1 MSGLTVRSLDTS
13 SEPHIQ
19 FDLNLSV
26 WEPRCRGAQGQ
37 STAMTATDV
46 HTVLQRHERELR
58 QRLSDLEGDGRDP
71 EPGSDAAL
79 LLDALCGLEPRMY
92 LPAFETSA
100 RHLAEQGG
108 RLEVR
113 LAGIQRWHA
122 GLARALDDTLA
133 HHPTA
138 RAEAQELLGALVA
151 HVAVVLAREYQTVR
165 THQVEED
172 AERARRG
179 ASRLQALQRINAAA
193 NSTLDLDQTLATAAE
208 AVADEMGV
216 DLCSIFL
223 FEDISRDLELR
234 ATNGPYPRN
243 GRHYSLALGQ
253 GYTGW
258 VAEHGHPLVS
268 ADAAADSRF
277 SAEAHAY
284 GEPYRGLLSVPII
297 FFTVLK
303 LEGVISVQTHESR
316 VFTDA
321 DLNFLEIAA
330 GQLAM
335 NIENGR
341 LYEQTDEELR
351 RKVHELST
359 LHRVSA
365 LVTSTLVL
373 DNVLRIIVSQAV
385 QLSGAD
391 RSILF
396 ELDPTSQRLKAVAS
410 HGFEEHAVME
420 SSVRVGQC
428 CVGRVVRSCEPSMQ
442 VDCMRTDEGC
452 FLRGLPAAVDDQHA
466 VLCAPLVTVHGP
478 LGALCVFSGQ
488 RHMLSAHQMQL
499 VVTFANVA
507 AISMEN
513 ARLFEQTRQG
523 LRTKEALLR
532 EMHHRVKN
540 NLQQVA
546 SILNMQRRRTK
557 SPEVEQTLLESV
569 DRIQSIVATHDLLSN
584 TQLGSAP
591 VDEIARKIVGIL
603 RGNLVPPHLNLR
615 FHIGPMPYQMPTE
628 QATTLAIVLNE
639 LIANAIEHGFEGC
652 ERGEIRITGA
662 QEGSNI
668 VLRVADDGHG
678 VPSGFSIQ
686 KAEGLGLQLV
696 YGLVSSTL
704 RGSVTIY
711 CQAGSP
717 DLAGPVIAARPTN
730 PVLPAIS
737 AIRHEKLN
745 GTPNDP
751 PLDER
756 NWTIAEMHFPIA
768 LADAA
773 GDDFSVPS
781 AD

>member
-1 MSGLTVRSLDTS
+1 
-13 SEPHIQ
+13 
-19 FDLNLSV
+19 
-26 WEPRCRGAQGQ
+26 
-37 STAMTATDV
+37 MTATDV
-46 HTVLQRHERELR
+46 HDILQRHEREMR
-58 QRLSDLEGDGRDP
+58 QHLSELEGDGRDP

-79 LLDALCGLEPRMY
+79 LLDALCGMESDVY

-100 RHLAEQGG
+100 RRLAEQGG
-108 RLEVR
+108 RLEMR
-113 LAGIQRWHA
+113 LIGIQRWQA
-122 GLARALDDTLA
+122 GLAHALDDVLA
-133 HHPTA
+133 HQPA
-138 RAEAQELLGALVA
+138 ALAKAQEMLGALVA
-151 HVAVVLAREYQTVR
+151 EVVVVLAREYQIAR
-165 THQVEED
+165 QRQVEEET
-172 AERARRG
+172 ERARRG

-208 AVADEMGV
+208 AVAEEMGV
-216 DLCSIFL
+216 DLCAIYL
-223 FEDISRDLELR
+223 FDDISRDLDLR
-234 ATNGPYPRN
+234 ATNGPYPR
-243 GRHYSLALGQ
+243 GGQHYTLALGQ

-258 VAEHGHPLVS
+258 VAEHGHPLLS
-268 ADAAADSRF
+268 TDAAADNRF
-277 SAEAHAY
+277 SMEANLY

-303 LEGVISVQTHESR
+303 LEGVISVQTREPR
-316 VFTDA
+316 VFSDA
-321 DLNFLEIAA
+321 DINFLEIAA

-396 ELDPTSQRLKAVAS
+396 ELDPATQHVKAVAS
-410 HGFEEHAVME
+410 HGFDDSAVMAT
-420 SSVRVGQC
+420 SVRVGQC
-428 CVGRVVRSCEPSMQ
+428 CVGRVTRSGEPSMQ

-452 FLRGLPAAVDDQHA
+452 FLRGLPDAVDDQHA
-466 VLCAPLVTVHGP
+466 VLCAPLVTMHGA

-488 RHMLSAHQMQL
+488 RHMLNAHQLQL

-507 AISMEN
+507 AISIEN

-557 SPEVEQTLLESV
+557 SLEVEQTLLESV

-591 VDEIARKIVGIL
+591 VDEIVRKIVGIL
-603 RGNLVPPHLNLR
+603 RGNLVPPQLNLR
-615 FHIGPMPYQMPTE
+615 FHIGHAPYPMPTE

-639 LIANAIEHGFEGC
+639 LIANAIEHGFEGRD
-652 ERGEIRITGA
+652 RGEIRITGV
-662 QEGSNI
+662 QKDSHI
-668 VLRVADDGHG
+668 VLRVADDGQG
-678 VPSGFSIQ
+678 VPEGFSLQ

-696 YGLVSSTL
+696 NGLVRSTL
-704 RGSVTIY
+704 RGSVEIFS
-711 CQAGSP
+711 QQGNP
-717 DLAGPVIAARPTN
+717 DLTGSAASRRTDPL
-730 PVLPAIS
+730 LPAVS
-737 AIRHEKLN
+737 DGPHDKPAIV
-745 GTPNDP
+745 P
-751 PLDER
+751 PPDER
-756 NWTIAEMHFPIA
+756 TWTIAEMRFPVA
-768 LADAA
+768 LLEESEPGFTVPA
-773 GDDFSVPS
+773 GD
-781 AD
+781 